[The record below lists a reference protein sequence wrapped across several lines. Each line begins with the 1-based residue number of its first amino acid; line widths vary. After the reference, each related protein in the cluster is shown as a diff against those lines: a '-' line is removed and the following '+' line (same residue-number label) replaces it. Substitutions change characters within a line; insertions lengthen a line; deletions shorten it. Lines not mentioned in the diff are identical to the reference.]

1 MQGTSSAC
9 LWGLVFRAVLDAAV
23 AYCICTGQVQGS
35 DAARRGRLD
44 RGGCC
49 KTPRIHLMTPSF
61 LVSPSFFLTSRFFG
75 FQFLGCNPP
84 LGLHPSPQSGGQTAN
99 EQSGLRRR
107 QCAGQQGGGDA
118 ACLDKLKGVLAP
130 RAAYYSTCCCTPTSP
145 LLNPHQNISI

>member
-1 MQGTSSAC
+1 MEGTSSGC

-61 LVSPSFFLTSRFFG
+61 LVSPSFLTSSFLG
-75 FQFLGCNPP
+75 FLGCNPP
-84 LGLHPSPQSGGQTAN
+84 LGLHPSPPKWRPNGKRAEWITTQAVCWAARVGGMQPALTN
-99 EQSGLRRR
+99 SKECWRRELRTT
-107 QCAGQQGGGDA
+107 QPA
-118 ACLDKLKGVLAP
+118 AP
-130 RAAYYSTCCCTPTSP
+130 PY
-145 LLNPHQNISI
+145 